1 MLIDII
7 KDKYKVGCG
16 KGLNYADSPGILNKL
31 KKVTGL
37 ENELVPGVCF
47 LYSGQVVAVDSKD
60 RLVLITSETG
70 PFALDRIIEEVI
82 DPEYKVKTA
91 GKFLGIVSE
100 NIDVVSVDNTDD
112 FDSTLKIE
120 SSLFN
125 LWKRRVTIFDEYKM
139 SSPRKLCYTVPNNNS
154 LPPVRLVFD
163 EESRSVMYDSGELDE
178 DMAEEI
184 AMVVINFEL
193 ERK

>member
-1 MLIDII
+1 MIIDIL

-16 KGLNYADSPGILNKL
+16 KGLNYADSPDILGKL
-31 KKVTGL
+31 RTITGL
-37 ENELVPGVCF
+37 GDELVPGVCF
-47 LYSGQVVAVDSKD
+47 LYSGQVVAIDGKD

-82 DPEYKVKTA
+82 EPEYKVKA
-91 GKFLGIVSE
+91 SGKFLGIVSE
-100 NIDVVSVDNTDD
+100 DIDVVSVDNTDD
-112 FDSTLKIE
+112 FDSTLKID

-125 LWKRRVTIFDEYKM
+125 LWKRRVTVFDEYKM

-163 EESRSVMYDSGELDE
+163 EESRFVMYDSSELDE

-184 AMVVINFEL
+184 AKVIINYEL